1 MGILLI
7 IIGMSCITIND
18 MMIKL
23 LSGGYPLHQMV
34 FFRSAIGIVFSL
46 TFVQME
52 GGFKILRTDQ
62 PWLHL
67 SRGLL
72 LVISNLSFF
81 AAIAVLPLADATA
94 LFFVAPLFI
103 TLLSIPILGEKVGV
117 RRIMAVLV
125 GFFGVLVMQ
134 QPWISEASEAPGTPE
149 RWIVLLPI
157 LAAFTYSLCQ
167 ILTRRLGVTTQASAM
182 AVYMHGIFIVVSAG
196 FWIVAGDGRFAS
208 GVDNAS
214 LQFLLRAWR
223 WPDEGD
229 WSLFLALGALSGII
243 GYSISQAYRLAPP
256 ATVAPFE
263 YVAMPLAVLW
273 GWLFWDYLPSIQI
286 LGGILLIVGAGL
298 YVFVRER
305 KRSRTVAGGAPTPQ

>member
-7 IIGMSCITIND
+7 ILGMTCITVND

-34 FFRSAIGIVFSL
+34 FLRSAIGICFSL

-52 GGFKILRTDQ
+52 GGFRILRTDK
-62 PWLHL
+62 PLLHL

-103 TLLSIPILGEKVGV
+103 TLLSIPILGEKVGI
-117 RRIMAVLV
+117 RRFMAVFV
-125 GFFGVLVMQ
+125 GFLGVLVMQ
-134 QPWISEASEAPGTPE
+134 QPWASETPGMAE
-149 RWIVLLPI
+149 RWVLLLPV
-157 LAAFTYSLCQ
+157 LAAFTYALCQ
-167 ILTRRLGVTTQASAM
+167 ILTRRLGVASKASAM
-182 AVYMHGIFIVVSAG
+182 AVYIHGTFILVSAG
-196 FWIVAGDGRFAS
+196 FWLVAGDGRFAS
-208 GVDNAS
+208 GIDNAS

-223 WPDEGD
+223 WPDDGD
-229 WSLFLALGALSGII
+229 WYLFGALGALSGII

-256 ATVAPFE
+256 VAVAPFE

-273 GWLFWDYLPSIQI
+273 GWLIWDYLPSVEI
-286 LGGILLIVGAGL
+286 LAGIGLIIGAGL
-298 YVFVRER
+298 YVFLRER
-305 KRSRTVAGGAPTPQ
+305 QRGRRVARGLPARP